1 MLARLSIPTDGP
13 MFMSQQQTKSMSYR
27 NMVAMLSLFVLDKI
41 DTLDFTLLYESVWA
55 RKSILALTER
65 WEVAPYQKE

>member
-1 MLARLSIPTDGP
+1 

-41 DTLDFTLLYESVWA
+41 DTLDFTRLGSVWA
-55 RKSILALTER
+55 RKSILALSEK
-65 WEVAPYQKE
+65 WEVAPYHKE

>member
-1 MLARLSIPTDGP
+1 

-41 DTLDFTLLYESVWA
+41 DTLDFRRLGSVWA
-55 RKSILALTER
+55 RKSIIALTER
-65 WEVAPYQKE
+65 WEVAPNHKE

>member
-1 MLARLSIPTDGP
+1 
-13 MFMSQQQTKSMSYR
+13 MFMSQQQTKSISYR

-41 DTLDFTLLYESVWA
+41 DNLDFTRLGSVWA

-65 WEVAPYQKE
+65 WEVALNHKE

>member
-1 MLARLSIPTDGP
+1 MLARLSIPRDGP

-41 DTLDFTLLYESVWA
+41 DTLDFTRLGSVWA

>member
-41 DTLDFTLLYESVWA
+41 DTLDFTRLGSVWA